1 MAPSTHLDPAGLL
14 EALTATATVLGDHR
28 AALDHLD
35 PLDGLSESVT
45 IGGHGEPAEESAP
58 ELVAVPAGVPAGVA
72 AGTDL
77 AATLDSIVAAAQG
90 ATSFA
95 ALADAVEQGAVA
107 GAVGAAGA
115 GVATVVGGLA
125 EAVRNADRLD
135 AGRVAIGL
143 ELAAERLAPGD
154 DGRHAGCLPA
164 VVAAAAD
171 AALGAVDEG
180 ADLADVLIAAA
191 EEGLVELE
199 SGPRSNPDL
208 VERGVV
214 DAAAAGFLL
223 LLDVFCAVVTGEP
236 LPSPPAPPVESG
248 PARAASR
255 HYVVRCQVEPHEG
268 CGLESAN
275 WLESTW
281 HDLGELV
288 EFDPTGARW
297 RAELHTTLPGA
308 AVEAVFDVGRPREL
322 HVGLVEPGT

>member
-1 MAPSTHLDPAGLL
+1 MAPSPHLDPAGLF
-14 EALTATATVLGDHR
+14 EALRATASVLSDHR

-35 PLDGLSESVT
+35 PLGDPDDSDALGEQL
-45 IGGHGEPAEESAP
+45 GEPA
-58 ELVAVPAGVPAGVA
+58 GIA

-77 AATLDSIVAAAQG
+77 SMTMASIVAAGQG

-95 ALADAVEQGAVA
+95 ALADAVEHGAVA
-107 GAVGAAGA
+107 GAAGPAGA
-115 GVATVVGGLA
+115 GLATVVGGLA
-125 EAVRNADRLD
+125 EAVRNADRFD

-199 SGPRSNPDL
+199 SGPRSTPDL

-236 LPSPPAPPVESG
+236 LPSPPAPQVEGG
-248 PARAASR
+248 PARTTSHR
-255 HYVVRCQVEPHEG
+255 YVVRCQVEPHEG

-288 EFDPTGARW
+288 EFDPTGPRW

-322 HVGLVEPGT
+322 HVGLVEPGE